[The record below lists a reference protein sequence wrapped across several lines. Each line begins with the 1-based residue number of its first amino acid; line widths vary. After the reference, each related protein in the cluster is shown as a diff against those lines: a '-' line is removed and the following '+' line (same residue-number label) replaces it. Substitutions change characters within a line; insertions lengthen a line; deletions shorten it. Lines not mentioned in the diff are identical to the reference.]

1 MKSRFSNNVDS
12 RYKMYAEIPN
22 VLKKTP
28 GRSRSR
34 AGGSSLDR
42 NSGSRMRNTSIDGP
56 PDKKR
61 HAELR
66 KQIAEKER

>member
-1 MKSRFSNNVDS
+1 MKSRISNNNVDS
-12 RYKMYAEIPN
+12 RYKMYAQIPG

-42 NSGSRMRNTSIDGP
+42 GSGSRMRNTSQDGTT
-56 PDKKR
+56 DRKR

-66 KQIAEKER
+66 K